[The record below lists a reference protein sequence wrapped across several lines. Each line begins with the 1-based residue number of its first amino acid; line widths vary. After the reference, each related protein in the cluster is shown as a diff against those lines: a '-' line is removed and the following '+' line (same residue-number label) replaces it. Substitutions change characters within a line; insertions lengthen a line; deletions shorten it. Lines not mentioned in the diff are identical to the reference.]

1 MSQHRTIAL
10 SADKLVRT
18 CFCHLGWCRDRF
30 HLVPLLASASVPRRL
45 SRAGTSFTLHY
56 NNVFECYALRGTF
69 IKCKNA
75 KSEGGRVFYF
85 KSSKNSNQECQLLES
100 VELFVSKKHPKFLVD
115 KNAIKDMKS

>member
-10 SADKLVRT
+10 SANKLVRT

-56 NNVFECYALRGTF
+56 NNVFVKRRFSDT
-69 IKCKNA
+69 
-75 KSEGGRVFYF
+75 
-85 KSSKNSNQECQLLES
+85 NQRQLQWQHLHYVSS
-100 VELFVSKKHPKFLVD
+100 VEVSSRQRFHKQDPLPP
-115 KNAIKDMKS
+115 IKRRTRSKPGRRAVAEDG